1 MRTTTSQLATFTWFA
16 PSVKIAALF
25 SASSFVCIVEGR
37 PFVCFL
43 VLSRICV
50 IKSIATCYPSPDEEE
65 PEPEPEPTAH
75 CDFNLSSS
83 SRHSTWV
90 SKWVGGWDDVS
101 VEMALRSHCLRV
113 YVCRCVCKLRVYVQ
127 ILWIINMIYF
137 RHTTKSRGK
146 TDPRH
151 YLREGYRASTSEYL
165 CYRV

>member
-50 IKSIATCYPSPDEEE
+50 IKSIVTCNPSPDEVE

-75 CDFNLSSS
+75 CDFNLSTWV
-83 SRHSTWV
+83 STWV
-90 SKWVGGWDDVS
+90 GGCDDVS
-101 VEMALRSHCLRV
+101 VEMAPRSHCLW
-113 YVCRCVCKLRVYVQ
+113 LRVYVQ

-151 YLREGYRASTSEYL
+151 YFREGYRASTSEFL
-165 CYRV
+165 GYRV